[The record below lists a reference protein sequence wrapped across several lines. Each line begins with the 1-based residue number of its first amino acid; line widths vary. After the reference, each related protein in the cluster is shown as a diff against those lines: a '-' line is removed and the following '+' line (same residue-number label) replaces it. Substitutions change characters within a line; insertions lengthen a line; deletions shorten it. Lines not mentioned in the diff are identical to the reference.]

1 MNSLNKL
8 QYENERINQQ
18 IKIQKDLKNKYK
30 LKMTKIVKEK
40 DLLLINQKKENK
52 INEDNNK
59 IKQLKK

>member
-1 MNSLNKL
+1 MT
-8 QYENERINQQ
+8 Q
-18 IKIQKDLKNKYK
+18 IE
-30 LKMTKIVKEK
+30 KEK

>member
-1 MNSLNKL
+1 MSCLNKL
-8 QYENERINQQ
+8 QYENDRINQQ

>member
-8 QYENERINQQ
+8 QYENDRINQQ

>member
-1 MNSLNKL
+1 
-8 QYENERINQQ
+8 
-18 IKIQKDLKNKYK
+18 
-30 LKMTKIVKEK
+30 MTKIVKEK